1 MKTFARLSTSVVNE
15 LPSIHER
22 SGNSVYPASR
32 YLRPR
37 QTPNIGSTQ
46 VSKPNQMQPAHKAEY
61 PCRTTL
67 EPRGEIMKLLNIA
80 LFVALGT
87 AGAQAFA
94 DDSHST
100 AATGQTPLETYTYG
114 TRLDIKRVIEVS
126 QVADE
131 CGPVPARMT
140 YEDSQGQ
147 RRTIEY
153 QVMGTGCS
161 NG

>member
-1 MKTFARLSTSVVNE
+1 LNHKVN
-15 LPSIHER
+15 
-22 SGNSVYPASR
+22 
-32 YLRPR
+32 
-37 QTPNIGSTQ
+37 
-46 VSKPNQMQPAHKAEY
+46 
-61 PCRTTL
+61 
-67 EPRGEIMKLLNIA
+67 IMKLLKIA
-80 LFVALGT
+80 FLVALGA

-94 DDSHST
+94 DESP
-100 AATGQTPLETYTYG
+100 AAAANSKPSVETYTYD

-126 QVADE
+126 EIADE

-140 YEDSQGQ
+140 YEDSRGQ

>member
-1 MKTFARLSTSVVNE
+1 
-15 LPSIHER
+15 
-22 SGNSVYPASR
+22 
-32 YLRPR
+32 
-37 QTPNIGSTQ
+37 
-46 VSKPNQMQPAHKAEY
+46 
-61 PCRTTL
+61 
-67 EPRGEIMKLLNIA
+67 MKLLKIA
-80 LFVALGT
+80 LLLALGT
-87 AGAQAFA
+87 AGTQAFA
-94 DDSHST
+94 GDSHST
-100 AATGQTPLETYTYG
+100 VASSQSSLETYTYG
-114 TRLDIKRVIEVS
+114 TKLDIKRVIEVS

>member
-1 MKTFARLSTSVVNE
+1 
-15 LPSIHER
+15 
-22 SGNSVYPASR
+22 
-32 YLRPR
+32 
-37 QTPNIGSTQ
+37 
-46 VSKPNQMQPAHKAEY
+46 
-61 PCRTTL
+61 
-67 EPRGEIMKLLNIA
+67 MKLLKIA
-80 LFVALGT
+80 LLLALGT
-87 AGAQAFA
+87 TGTQAFA
-94 DDSHST
+94 DESHST
-100 AATGQTPLETYTYG
+100 AVTGQTPVETYTYG

-126 QVADE
+126 EIANE

>member
-1 MKTFARLSTSVVNE
+1 
-15 LPSIHER
+15 
-22 SGNSVYPASR
+22 
-32 YLRPR
+32 
-37 QTPNIGSTQ
+37 
-46 VSKPNQMQPAHKAEY
+46 
-61 PCRTTL
+61 
-67 EPRGEIMKLLNIA
+67 MKLLNIA

-94 DDSHST
+94 DDSRST
-100 AATGQTPLETYTYG
+100 AASSQAQVETYTYG

-153 QVMGTGCS
+153 QVMGSGCS